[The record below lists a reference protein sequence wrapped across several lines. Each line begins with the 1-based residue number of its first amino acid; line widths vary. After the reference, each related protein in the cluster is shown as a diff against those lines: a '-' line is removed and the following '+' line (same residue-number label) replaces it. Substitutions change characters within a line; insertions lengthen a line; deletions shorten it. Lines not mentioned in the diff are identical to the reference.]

1 MSVADS
7 SENRHRVMRF
17 LIRSPHLDDNS
28 RCDNSRLRGG
38 HATVSS
44 GTRRCLSH
52 RLGRVH
58 ALAVYSKTK
67 LYIEMCCMGVR
78 RTRHYMWCCIEEKRG
93 RHCPPI
99 RSDLEF
105 EIARV
110 VALAWSQP
118 HISFTIAVEERATIV
133 ITRTLDI
140 LITPQ
145 PTYLPNTLV

>member
-1 MSVADS
+1 
-7 SENRHRVMRF
+7 
-17 LIRSPHLDDNS
+17 
-28 RCDNSRLRGG
+28 
-38 HATVSS
+38 
-44 GTRRCLSH
+44 
-52 RLGRVH
+52 
-58 ALAVYSKTK
+58 
-67 LYIEMCCMGVR
+67 
-78 RTRHYMWCCIEEKRG
+78 MWCCIEEKRG

-118 HISFTIAVEERATIV
+118 HISFTIAVEKRATIV